1 MTFKGLRVLS
11 SRLLPDDVAVLDGLV
26 TSLIDQGRVGEAVPL
41 LKEGVR
47 RSPDSARLASAL
59 A

>member
-1 MTFKGLRVLS
+1 
-11 SRLLPDDVAVLDGLV
+11 VLDGLV